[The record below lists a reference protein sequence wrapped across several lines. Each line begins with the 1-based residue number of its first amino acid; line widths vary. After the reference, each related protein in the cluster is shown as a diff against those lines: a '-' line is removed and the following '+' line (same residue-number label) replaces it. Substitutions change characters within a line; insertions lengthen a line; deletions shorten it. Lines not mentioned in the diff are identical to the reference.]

1 MPNSNSTDTSA
12 SAGSPDSPHSSLLHL
27 ILGTNERLSGL
38 ETAAIISLLCFV
50 AVLQISIAASGIL
63 LTLTLGLWAAVLI
76 TRREYPSAPAFFGAL
91 VLYAGLTLLSVLFS
105 SDPAFSLIDSR
116 EILLFLVVPVTYR
129 FARGRRAQTVA
140 TVIVTIGAACAVFGI
155 IQYGVLEY
163 DNLGQRPSGSM
174 GHYMTYSGLLVL
186 VIALAGA
193 RALYDR
199 DTRVWSA
206 LVMPALIVALG
217 VTLTR
222 TYWVGA
228 GAVLALLFVLKD
240 LRLLAVAPVAAAL
253 VLAFAP
259 PQVTARIHSTFD
271 LDDPTIRDRFALAQ
285 AGFEIIKDNPLTGV
299 GPDMV
304 QRVYPDYRMPNAV
317 QENTPHL
324 HNVPVHIAAE
334 RGLPAL
340 AVWFGFLA
348 ITLRG
353 LVKQFQVAA
362 NRGLAAAGL
371 AAVVGM
377 FVGGLFEYN
386 FGDSEFLMLYLV
398 LITLPYAAN
407 QALHQPAP

>member
-1 MPNSNSTDTSA
+1 
-12 SAGSPDSPHSSLLHL
+12 
-27 ILGTNERLSGL
+27 
-38 ETAAIISLLCFV
+38 
-50 AVLQISIAASGIL
+50 
-63 LTLTLGLWAAVLI
+63 
-76 TRREYPSAPAFFGAL
+76 
-91 VLYAGLTLLSVLFS
+91 
-105 SDPAFSLIDSR
+105 
-116 EILLFLVVPVTYR
+116 
-129 FARGRRAQTVA
+129 
-140 TVIVTIGAACAVFGI
+140 
-155 IQYGVLEY
+155 
-163 DNLGQRPSGSM
+163 
-174 GHYMTYSGLLVL
+174 MTYSGLLVL

-340 AVWFGFLA
+340 AVWIGFLA

-398 LITLPYAAN
+398 LITLPY
-407 QALHQPAP
+407 LSLIHI